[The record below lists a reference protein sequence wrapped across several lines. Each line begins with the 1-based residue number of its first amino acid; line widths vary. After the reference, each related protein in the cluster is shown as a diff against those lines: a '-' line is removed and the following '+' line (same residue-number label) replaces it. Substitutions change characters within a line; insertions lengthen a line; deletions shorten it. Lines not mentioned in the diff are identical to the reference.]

1 MLCKITNAGWE
12 SKDLFVIQKH
22 SLSWTRIS
30 FPLQVLLKQPE
41 GLVEYIEKLAE
52 WVELCS
58 YCLIRNFPRFFGSL
72 LLMEPI
78 IIFEGEFL
86 FSNSSDLILTSWNVS
101 TTRSTLWKFLGIEV
115 KKYFKR
121 LCKLFRNIVDTW
133 SDLCHHINN
142 VCVQVF
148 GNDFFILNI
157 LSGIIHS
164 TSLLSEDFLIKPSR
178 WAKHKGAVYERYLS
192 ASLKLIS
199 PLALIDNN
207 NNFAIRFLFGAISFM
222 LVFIFRVI
230 LFPEDLNEGTLFL

>member
-1 MLCKITNAGWE
+1 MGIKRSVCDTKTLTLLDKNIISVASFTKTARRSCWIYRKISWMNWAMFL
-12 SKDLFVIQKH
+12 LFDK
-22 SLSWTRIS
+22 
-30 FPLQVLLKQPE
+30 
-41 GLVEYIEKLAE
+41 
-52 WVELCS
+52 
-58 YCLIRNFPRFFGSL
+58 NFPRFFGSL

-86 FSNSSDLILTSWNVS
+86 FSNSSDLILTSRYVS

-121 LCKLFRNIVDTW
+121 LWKLFRNIVDTW
-133 SDLCHHINN
+133 YDLCHHINN

-164 TSLLSEDFLIKPSR
+164 TGLLSEDFLIKPSR

-222 LVFIFRVI
+222 LLFIFRVI
-230 LFPEDLNEGTLFL
+230 LFQEDLNEGTLFL